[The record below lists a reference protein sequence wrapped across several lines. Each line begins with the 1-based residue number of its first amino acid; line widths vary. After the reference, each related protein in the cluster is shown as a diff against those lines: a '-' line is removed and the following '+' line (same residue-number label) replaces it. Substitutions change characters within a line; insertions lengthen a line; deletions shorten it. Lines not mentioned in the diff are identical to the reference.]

1 MGVNLVKGFISIMAL
16 LIILVFV
23 QGVMLT
29 TGVAGDFGMLTN
41 ENLAEEVGLDAGMSQ
56 LTTLET
62 EPNALTSLT
71 ANIKFANDLRAT
83 VNIVMNAGTILTTL
97 PLVPHWVGASMYL
110 LTLGGSAVLWYLMTG
125 KKI

>member
-23 QGVMLT
+23 QGIMLS

-56 LTTLET
+56 IFL
-62 EPNALTSLT
+62 
-71 ANIKFANDLRAT
+71 
-83 VNIVMNAGTILTTL
+83 
-97 PLVPHWVGASMYL
+97 
-110 LTLGGSAVLWYLMTG
+110 
-125 KKI
+125 